1 MTGNE
6 GLPDP
11 QIERRRDPEGV
22 HQASWS
28 RTLETMHR
36 LADERRDDG
45 WEVVTVMAAH
55 TDTVSR
61 DMGDHDR
68 FGLTHIIPNNH
79 AGAFRDT
86 YDPDRFTEY
95 QAYGTDVQG
104 FRYVVLELL
113 DLDGTRSILIA
124 CRYDMTFADGMI
136 NNARDEG
143 VLYSHVKTIDG
154 TILGTFA
161 HEPYESLVAPAD
173 RTTDEPAMHLFPPD
187 AWNETNEDM
196 RAIAAD
202 RRADG
207 WDVVSIAADRTVPV
221 SGKPNEDRAGLVH
234 TIPDPSVEAFEQ
246 FYERGS
252 FPEYLAYRNEID
264 GTVYLVTECIDPER
278 ELVILIAGRYVAEKA
293 TNVAEIATER
303 GRIHTYVEDAAS
315 TPLGEFTHEDPWP
328 LLPIPAENSAS
339 E

>member
-6 GLPDP
+6 GIPDP
-11 QIERRRDPEGV
+11 QIERRRDPQGV

-55 TDTVSR
+55 TDTVSK

-79 AGAFRDT
+79 VDAFSDT

-104 FRYVVLELL
+104 FKYVVLELL
-113 DLDGTRSILIA
+113 DLDGNRSILIA
-124 CRYDMTFADGMI
+124 CRYDMMYADGMI
-136 NNARDEG
+136 KNARNEG

-161 HEPYESLVAPAD
+161 HQTYDSLVAPAE
-173 RTTDEPAMHLFPPD
+173 RAASESAMRPLSPD
-187 AWNETNEDM
+187 AWNVTIEDM
-196 RAIAAD
+196 EAIAAD

-207 WDVVSIAADRTVPV
+207 WDVVSIAADRTVPKAGRSDV
-221 SGKPNEDRAGLVH
+221 DRTGLVH
-234 TIPDPSVEAFEQ
+234 TIPDPSVAEFERV
-246 FYERGS
+246 YERGS
-252 FPEYLAYRNEID
+252 FPEYLAYRNEVD
-264 GTVYLVTECIDPER
+264 DTVYLVTECIDPER
-278 ELVILIAGRYVAEKA
+278 EVVILIAGQYEAETA
-293 TNVAEIATER
+293 AETVEVATER
-303 GRIHTYVEDAAS
+303 GRIHTYVEDAAG
-315 TPLGEFTHEDPWP
+315 TPLGEFVHEDPWP
-328 LLPIPAENSAS
+328 LLPITTEDSAP